1 TGGTNNTY
9 YDSGLLKTSQDA
21 RGHVTTY
28 TYDALDR
35 PKTITPDSG
44 TATTF
49 FYDGGAYGKGRLTS
63 MSDESGTSGF
73 GYDAFGAMTSRTQT
87 TGPAGAQKTFASSYL
102 QGSTGSATGKLQTLI
117 YPSHAS
123 VGYGYDAAGRINSI
137 SVLSADGVTVTKVL
151 SGVQYNALGQPVS
164 WIWSVGNVQ
173 YQRSYDA
180 YGRLVSYPLGNPGGS
195 GISAGVTRTIAYD
208 AAGRIVGY
216 SHTTPVNWD
225 QVFGYDGL
233 DRLTGASLQSGN
245 VYSYAYDA
253 TGNRTQ
259 TSINGT
265 AYADTVSATSNR
277 YSSVSNATGT
287 ASQGYDAAGNLTS
300 DAAGTYTYSARGRMS
315 MQTNAGGTFTYLYN
329 GLGQRVYKSGP
340 SSVITT
346 GVAFYAY
353 DPQGRLLGEYDA
365 NGKAVYET
373 VYLGDTPVAVLTQP
387 ALNQTTVSYAYSD
400 HLNTARVLVRP
411 ADQAIVWSWGSSE
424 PFGQSLAN
432 SNPSNLGSFVYNP
445 RFPGQVADAESG
457 WFYNWHRDYDPSQG
471 RYKQSDPIGLDAG
484 SMSTYAYVDGDP
496 IRYFDSNGEV
506 RQGGKTGQWWEY
518 TDRNFQRWFHQCW
531 KSPGDQDATRG
542 ELGQAYAEWLQ
553 HGKPDGKNGCGGPPP
568 PPPAPA
574 SSPEGCDTCKKAAT
588 TVVVGG
594 TSYVIYRCLRMLPS
608 LLPPLWETIPINA
621 AAP

>member
-1 TGGTNNTY
+1 
-9 YDSGLLKTSQDA
+9 
-21 RGHVTTY
+21 
-28 TYDALDR
+28 
-35 PKTITPDSG
+35 
-44 TATTF
+44 
-49 FYDGGAYGKGRLTS
+49 
-63 MSDESGTSGF
+63 
-73 GYDAFGAMTSRTQT
+73 
-87 TGPAGAQKTFASSYL
+87 
-102 QGSTGSATGKLQTLI
+102 
-117 YPSHAS
+117 
-123 VGYGYDAAGRINSI
+123 
-137 SVLSADGVTVTKVL
+137 
-151 SGVQYNALGQPVS
+151 GVQYNALGQPVS

-233 DRLTGASLQSGN
+233 DRLTGASLQGGN

-340 SSVITT
+340 SSVIAT
-346 GVAFYAY
+346 GVAYYAY
-353 DPQGRLLGEYDA
+353 DTEGRLLGEYDA
-365 NGKAVYET
+365 TGKAVYET
-373 VYLGDTPVAVLTQP
+373 VYMVDLPVAVLTQP
-387 ALNQTTVSYAYSD
+387 ALNQTTVSYAYAD

-411 ADQAIVWSWGSSE
+411 SDKAIVWNWGSAE
-424 PFGQSLAN
+424 PFGQSQVDA
-432 SNPSNLGSFVYNP
+432 NPSGIGAFAYSS

-457 WFYNWHRDYDPSQG
+457 WFYNWHRDYNAALG
-471 RYKQSDPIGLDAG
+471 RYVQSDPVGLNGGVNTYLYVDALPTLEVDALGLMGAGGGGSTNSSAQHPAPMPAPSPAANCGCDHALQVCRALVNGYNPAMKLASAMIGGGLGKVAGKSNASAGVAGGAAAGIAGDVVESTTGMNRAGLLAGCDAG
-484 SMSTYAYVDGDP
+484 YKRCVAKCVDC
-496 IRYFDSNGEV
+496 S
-506 RQGGKTGQWWEY
+506 
-518 TDRNFQRWFHQCW
+518 
-531 KSPGDQDATRG
+531 
-542 ELGQAYAEWLQ
+542 
-553 HGKPDGKNGCGGPPP
+553 
-568 PPPAPA
+568 
-574 SSPEGCDTCKKAAT
+574 KK
-588 TVVVGG
+588 
-594 TSYVIYRCLRMLPS
+594 
-608 LLPPLWETIPINA
+608 
-621 AAP
+621 